1 MKGWTAAIDVTTKDT
16 MSGGKKKDDGAEVI
30 HSRSKENIFITD
42 FLSITNGPFLLIF
55 DSSQKF

>member
-1 MKGWTAAIDVTTKDT
+1 
-16 MSGGKKKDDGAEVI
+16 MSGEKKTDGAEVI

-55 DSSQKF
+55 DSSQKFSKEHLKF